1 MDLLFLF
8 KVIFILGILVALYA
22 VIRNLDII
30 KIIFRYWFDLIFRK

>member
-8 KVIFILGILVALYA
+8 KIIFILGILVALYA
-22 VIRNLDII
+22 VIRNFDII

>member
-8 KVIFILGILVALYA
+8 KIIFFLEMLVALYA

-30 KIIFRYWFDLIFRK
+30 KIILRYWFDLIFRK

>member
-8 KVIFILGILVALYA
+8 KIVFILGMLLALYA

-30 KIIFRYWFDLIFRK
+30 KIILRY